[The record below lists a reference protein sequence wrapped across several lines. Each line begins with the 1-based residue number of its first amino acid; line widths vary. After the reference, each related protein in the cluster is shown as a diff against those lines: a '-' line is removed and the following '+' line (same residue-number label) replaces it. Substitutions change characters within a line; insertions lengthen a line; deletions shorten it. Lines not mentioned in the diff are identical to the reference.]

1 MILQSFTML
10 RRVVLVVVL
19 LIVVQISLKVTAV
32 HKVIIQVYIRI

>member
-19 LIVVQISLKVTAV
+19 LIIVQISLNDIAV
-32 HKVIIQVYIRI
+32 RTVIIQVYI

>member
-19 LIVVQISLKVTAV
+19 LIIVQISLNDIAV
-32 HKVIIQVYIRI
+32 RTVIIQAYI